1 MRLHNMISVIFPD
14 LDPKH
19 YTAQLGK
26 LRVVSTQDDNEKQK
40 TNQCKN
46 AVKRFHSI
54 KLIGF

>member
-1 MRLHNMISVIFPD
+1 MISVIFPD

-19 YTAQLGK
+19 YTAQFGK
-26 LRVVSTQDDNEKQK
+26 LRVVSTQDDDEKQK